1 MFVVNGAD
9 YTILVSGAMGA
20 LLFFAIQF
28 ILCFKAKR
36 ITVKC
41 IPIYL
46 ALLGGAY
53 CLALWAGLWG
63 SYSAGAISGNQLAAY
78 ICGIVVGIAS
88 LGIVIAWILYG
99 VISRARNKREIR

>member
-9 YTILVSGAMGA
+9 YTILIIGAMGA

-53 CLALWAGLWG
+53 C
-63 SYSAGAISGNQLAAY
+63 
-78 ICGIVVGIAS
+78 
-88 LGIVIAWILYG
+88 
-99 VISRARNKREIR
+99 